1 MLIQT
6 HLPEDHDALFLSSM
20 FDEVGREKIFKG
32 RIENVKQNELPIRR
46 GILKTNRHVSDNA
59 L

>member
-1 MLIQT
+1 
-6 HLPEDHDALFLSSM
+6 M
-20 FDEVGREKIFKG
+20 FDEVGREKIYKG